1 LRNAPVGSPL
11 ARFLR
16 LRTILRALAP
26 PGQPP
31 PRRALLPARLRS
43 PRALLPSRSRR
54 DPANLLRVALA
65 PAHRCLFPWGR
76 GLLPLDPAAAAAA
89 SSSWAGVVTAGAG
102 VVTCHEIRPPRLRL
116 LLPGGRELLL
126 LARRFH
132 ILLGGRDILARDP
145 AAAAATA
152 SPAGVTSFSLSARS
166 SSNGCSGPPHDLH
179 RHS

>member
-1 LRNAPVGSPL
+1 LRNALVGSPL

-31 PRRALLPARLRS
+31 PRRALLPAWLRS

-76 GLLPLDPAAAAAA
+76 GLLPLDPAAAAAS
-89 SSSWAGVVTAGAG
+89 SSSWAGE
-102 VVTCHEIRPPRLRL
+102 VTCRGRRGHLPRDTAARLRL

-145 AAAAATA
+145 ADAAATA